1 MSKNIKL
8 KLALTAAV
16 ITVLTFSTYMYV
28 TMAESVANEQKE
40 DSFSS
45 LLSDNNITVIG
56 SDAEMTRLQF
66 VGLTNRL
73 KKDNISVISKY
84 DKILVESEDAI
95 VLTPEQLLELDY
107 YSKSVE
113 EQNIFLS
120 KAANQ
125 NVDVSSKDG
134 VYLISYNVY
143 DK

>member
-16 ITVLTFSTYMYV
+16 IMVLTFSTYMYV

-56 SDAEMTRLQF
+56 TDAEMTRLQF

-84 DKILVESEDAI
+84 DKILDESEDAI